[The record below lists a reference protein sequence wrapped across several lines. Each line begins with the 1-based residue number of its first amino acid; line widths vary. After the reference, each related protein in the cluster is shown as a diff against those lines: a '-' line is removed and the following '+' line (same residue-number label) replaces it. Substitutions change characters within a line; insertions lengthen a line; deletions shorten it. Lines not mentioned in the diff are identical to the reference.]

1 MIVFLYFPP
10 TRLLQDCLWWYKL
23 CISCCE
29 KICILSHIQ
38 INRRNCTFPMPCYHD
53 LVRPVF
59 WHFWLVING
68 YYLFLLF
75 LYDLLSML
83 IKSALIICNFH
94 LGFWGGSGMKVISS
108 TNCNRYSSFFLWQ
121 VKDTVQV
128 DQNVSRH
135 LGDELS
141 RDDWD
146 LMVSL
151 CY

>member
-1 MIVFLYFPP
+1 
-10 TRLLQDCLWWYKL
+10 
-23 CISCCE
+23 
-29 KICILSHIQ
+29 
-38 INRRNCTFPMPCYHD
+38 
-53 LVRPVF
+53 
-59 WHFWLVING
+59 
-68 YYLFLLF
+68 
-75 LYDLLSML
+75 
-83 IKSALIICNFH
+83 
-94 LGFWGGSGMKVISS
+94 MKVISS
-108 TNCNRYSSFFLWQ
+108 TNCNRTSSFFLWQ